1 MLIQYALRKS
11 ARKHAPSAIPIYGD
25 GTRGQDYYSTHVFID
40 NGQGESVECVVDG
53 ITARGVRVREWDA
66 NTDSFSI
73 ERVATFR
80 DLDGGRLIITHYLEG
95 QQFRYNTASKFF
107 LWEFFG
113 LYRVSMLFESSKQV
127 LFNKKTLVRQERIDV
142 LRNLLLKSERGRDDG
157 TNILGYQAA
166 VHGVRFI
173 RHPDYD
179 ASSVHYRRI
188 FDSLVES
195 GELKKEQGGLRY
207 WVTPKALITL
217 AAYETEER
225 KHRDMLSPQKWMV
238 WLTLLLLFGT
248 AVQACVA
255 YLQYQRDVAKDR
267 AARDLSRRHAQP
279 AARGTATLQAPE
291 ESAR

>member
-11 ARKHAPSAIPIYGD
+11 ARKLAPSAIPIYGE
-25 GTRGQDYYSTHVFID
+25 GTRGQDYYSTHVFLD
-40 NGQGESVECVVDG
+40 NGQGESVECVVDD
-53 ITARGVRVREWDA
+53 ITARGVKVREWDA
-66 NTDSFSI
+66 NTDKFSI
-73 ERVATFR
+73 ERVATFG
-80 DLDGGRLIITHYLEG
+80 DLDGGRLSITHYLEG
-95 QQFRYNTASKFF
+95 HQFRYNTASKFF
-107 LWEFFG
+107 WEFFG
-113 LYRVSMLFESSKQV
+113 LYRISILFESAKQV
-127 LFNKKTLVRQERIDV
+127 LFNKQILVRQERIDV
-142 LRNLLLKSERGRDDG
+142 LKNLLLKSERGRDDG
-157 TNILGYQAA
+157 TNTLEYQAA
-166 VHGVRFI
+166 IHGVRFI

-195 GELKKEQGGLRY
+195 GELNKEQGGLRY

-225 KHRDMLSPQKWMV
+225 KHRDMLRPQKWIV

-248 AVQACVA
+248 AAQACVA
-255 YLQYQRDVAKDR
+255 YLQYQRDVVKDR
-267 AARDLSRRHAQP
+267 AAHDLSRRHAQP